1 MGRRRLAGRAGMG
14 WFHGEGIMKDWFWRD
29 TQKDSWLINDSWGWE
44 MDAIWNSLYQIQLK
58 FGCDMNVEFLMSQLR
73 WKYLKGFV
81 DFVSL
86 SLCVC
91 RICLL
96 SKKGLRYLLYPF
108 ISFWMVGGKISPS
121 FTSALSS
128 GSSRMLLAH
137 RQTKWRESKKET
149 KSFCLFFFWCDS
161 WGLQLLLNYAT
172 LVEQWSDDESTV
184 TNREQNHISHTNR
197 EQKIKASKAT
207 LNEKRVWEWQHSC
220 VRERE
225 MSI

>member
-1 MGRRRLAGRAGMG
+1 MIVEVEK
-14 WFHGEGIMKDWFWRD
+14 WTQYGIHCTKF
-29 TQKDSWLINDSWGWE
+29 SWSLGVTWMWSFSCLNWDENIWKALLI
-44 MDAIWNSLYQIQLK
+44 L
-58 FGCDMNVEFLMSQLR
+58 F
-73 WKYLKGFV
+73 
-81 DFVSL
+81 L

-128 GSSRMLLAH
+128 GSSRMLLVH

-184 TNREQNHISHTNR
+184 TNREQNHILHTNR